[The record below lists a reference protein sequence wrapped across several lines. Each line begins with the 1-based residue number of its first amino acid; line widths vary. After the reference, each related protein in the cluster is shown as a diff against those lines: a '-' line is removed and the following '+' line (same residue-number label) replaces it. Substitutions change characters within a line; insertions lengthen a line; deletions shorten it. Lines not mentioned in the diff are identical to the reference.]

1 VSKPIDALLP
11 HPRIQKRRAKKPP
24 PGSLPRRSRRV
35 AGAEPCSPGP
45 VISVAQRKVMRS
57 LGFGLQE
64 KIDVAV
70 QDEYGKLYGQKLNES
85 HVSTLAAIFG
95 WTVEEGGWGGT
106 HC

>member
-1 VSKPIDALLP
+1 M
-11 HPRIQKRRAKKPP
+11 
-24 PGSLPRRSRRV
+24 

-45 VISVAQRKVMRS
+45 VISVTQRKVMRS

-85 HVSTLAAIFG
+85 HLSALAAIFG
-95 WTVEEGGWGGT
+95 WTVEEGGGEACT
-106 HC
+106 ADLLVSL

>member
-1 VSKPIDALLP
+1 
-11 HPRIQKRRAKKPP
+11 
-24 PGSLPRRSRRV
+24 
-35 AGAEPCSPGP
+35 
-45 VISVAQRKVMRS
+45 MRS

-85 HVSTLAAIFG
+85 HLSALAAIFG